1 MSFLALI
8 STFLILS
15 YNLLTTL
22 ASPIVDP
29 TNLYSNITGV
39 SPITPLGRCD
49 SNVGQP
55 GAFYW
60 CRDYDFRDCG
70 WYPAYQ
76 FCVAFTS
83 KENEIHSLG
92 PDPGGVAGSTTAT
105 LVKARISCSKSTGM
119 RYSK

>member
-92 PDPGGVAGSTTAT
+92 PDPGGVCRFYYGNACQGPHI
-105 LVKARISCSKSTGM
+105 VFKVDGYEIQ
-119 RYSK
+119 